1 MPNERPSFNEYL
13 ITFLANKPC
22 ECAQKQA
29 INPKRTSVSLLMKC
43 QLTGINGP
51 GFCNK
56 ENTKAYFSNVVFLIK
71 KTSVFLTI
79 ILLSK
84 IVRPE

>member
-1 MPNERPSFNEYL
+1 MPVNRY
-13 ITFLANKPC
+13 
-22 ECAQKQA
+22 
-29 INPKRTSVSLLMKC
+29 
-43 QLTGINGP
+43 NGP